1 MYLKNDI
8 YVSEFDMAFQKLYI
22 FFIFSGDLKR
32 INDEVVSI
40 LYYCKGPK
48 PPLKFLFLYIT
59 VINIIFSIFCTIS
72 FKIFW
77 YVFFHSTN

>member
-40 LYYCKGPK
+40 LYYCNGPK